1 MLADLRFALR
11 ALRRHPAFT
20 AMVVL
25 TLALGIGANTAI
37 FSVVNGVLLRAL
49 PYPDPDRLVIVFG
62 KYEAFGHTGVSLP
75 DYLDWRAGSADV
87 AELAAVTT
95 TSLNLTGSGVP
106 ERTAGAVA
114 TSNFFRTLGL
124 APTLGRG
131 FTPEEERGSAPK
143 VVVLGHDFWRR
154 QYAGDPAVL
163 GRTVT
168 LNGTVRTVVGV
179 APAGLA
185 YPEGIDV
192 WLPLR
197 TDTTLNRRAEFLE
210 VIGRVKPGVT
220 LERARQRIVDVN
232 AGLQQQYPETNA
244 TFLSDVVSMK
254 EEMVGSA
261 RPAILVF
268 MGAVGLVLLVACAN
282 VANLLLAR
290 AASREREVA
299 IRVALGANR
308 RRVFA
313 QLLAE
318 SLVLALA
325 GGAGGL
331 LLADL
336 GVRALKASEFD
347 AVPRLGDVGIDA
359 RVLGFTI
366 VLSLATGVL
375 FGLAPALRLAR
386 EDLQDALRGGGRS
399 MTGAARERRTRG
411 ALVLSEVALAVVLL
425 VGAGLLLRSFEQM
438 QGIKPGFDADR
449 VMTMRV
455 ALPVAIYQRDDQ
467 VRTFWSSLLA
477 RVQTLPGVRSAGLS
491 NTVPMAGVGYASFSI
506 EGVPDA
512 PEGVMQDVQPYAVT
526 PEYFRTMGVTL
537 ARGRLLEPRDVTG
550 GQMVA
555 VVNQEMVRKFY
566 GGRDPI
572 GSRVTLGDTTQ
583 YMTVVGVVNDV
594 RQEGLTAAP
603 YSQIYWPLDQD
614 VRRSIVVVVR
624 TAGDPTSVVG
634 GVRAAVRDLD
644 PQLPVYD
651 VRTMEE
657 RVATTIARP
666 RVTAVLVGVFAAT
679 ALLLAAIGIYG
690 VVSYT
695 VAQRTRELGVRM
707 ALGAPAAGV
716 LRLVVGQGMLP
727 AVGGVVVGL
736 AGAWA
741 AARVLGSLLYGV
753 SASDPWTFAG
763 VALFLLMV
771 ALVATWLPARRATR
785 VDPVIALRAE

>member
-1 MLADLRFALR
+1 
-11 ALRRHPAFT
+11 
-20 AMVVL
+20 
-25 TLALGIGANTAI
+25 
-37 FSVVNGVLLRAL
+37 
-49 PYPDPDRLVIVFG
+49 
-62 KYEAFGHTGVSLP
+62 
-75 DYLDWRAGSADV
+75 
-87 AELAAVTT
+87 
-95 TSLNLTGSGVP
+95 
-106 ERTAGAVA
+106 
-114 TSNFFRTLGL
+114 
-124 APTLGRG
+124 
-131 FTPEEERGSAPK
+131 
-143 VVVLGHDFWRR
+143 
-154 QYAGDPAVL
+154 
-163 GRTVT
+163 
-168 LNGTVRTVVGV
+168 
-179 APAGLA
+179 
-185 YPEGIDV
+185 
-192 WLPLR
+192 
-197 TDTTLNRRAEFLE
+197 
-210 VIGRVKPGVT
+210 
-220 LERARQRIVDVN
+220 
-232 AGLQQQYPETNA
+232 
-244 TFLSDVVSMK
+244 
-254 EEMVGSA
+254 
-261 RPAILVF
+261 
-268 MGAVGLVLLVACAN
+268 
-282 VANLLLAR
+282 
-290 AASREREVA
+290 
-299 IRVALGANR
+299 
-308 RRVFA
+308 
-313 QLLAE
+313 
-318 SLVLALA
+318 
-325 GGAGGL
+325 
-331 LLADL
+331 
-336 GVRALKASEFD
+336 
-347 AVPRLGDVGIDA
+347 
-359 RVLGFTI
+359 
-366 VLSLATGVL
+366 
-375 FGLAPALRLAR
+375 
-386 EDLQDALRGGGRS
+386 
-399 MTGAARERRTRG
+399 
-411 ALVLSEVALAVVLL
+411 
-425 VGAGLLLRSFEQM
+425 
-438 QGIKPGFDADR
+438 
-449 VMTMRV
+449 
-455 ALPVAIYQRDDQ
+455 
-467 VRTFWSSLLA
+467 
-477 RVQTLPGVRSAGLS
+477 
-491 NTVPMAGVGYASFSI
+491 
-506 EGVPDA
+506 
-512 PEGVMQDVQPYAVT
+512 
-526 PEYFRTMGVTL
+526 MGVTL
-537 ARGRLLEPRDVTG
+537 VRGRLLEPRDVTG

-657 RVATTIARP
+657 RVATTLARP